1 MPEHTEYLLHR
12 LIGGDT
18 EARTDILE
26 TAATSTS
33 PTLLVAAALVC
44 ADPEPWLSRAA
55 VHAATTRDRQLVAI
69 TVAHFG
75 ADEDLLDAL
84 VRDHLADYPDSLL
97 AAWIAAQHRPSSP
110 PAQHRPSSPPA
121 QRAPSG
127 APAQRA
133 PSGAPAQRA
142 PSGAPAQDAISRR
155 PTQHSPS
162 RPPTQFAL
170 SRLPDPPTS
179 GSHHV

>member
-69 TVAHFG
+69 TIAHFG
-75 ADEDLLDAL
+75 ADDDLLDAL

-97 AAWIAAQHRPSSP
+97 AAWIA
-110 PAQHRPSSPPA
+110 
-121 QRAPSG
+121 
-127 APAQRA
+127 AQRA